1 MSNPYMYPVS
11 PSVGV
16 RDTSREAAEA
26 IAPSVQTLRDLAFKV
41 LLERDSTADE
51 CAEAMGKSILA
62 VRPRISELVAMDMV
76 VDSGKRR
83 RMASGRS
90 GIVWRAVR
98 SESQARLF

>member
-41 LLERDSTADE
+41 LLERD
-51 CAEAMGKSILA
+51 
-62 VRPRISELVAMDMV
+62 
-76 VDSGKRR
+76 
-83 RMASGRS
+83 
-90 GIVWRAVR
+90 
-98 SESQARLF
+98 